1 MSKTYISWMVPGIIF
16 CGFVLLYVSMIHFYH
31 EYYLDDGWSTS
42 FAYYYTKIGYEFDY
56 LNGFGLAQPAYFTKT
71 YTFVYGQWAEL
82 FGWGRITHQFLSV
95 LLSWLGAWVW
105 MRVFMN
111 LGASRAMA
119 IAFII
124 ALLLTDA
131 FITSAIRTRT
141 EALVFLL
148 GATAVWLAVNRYWFW
163 ATLTAL
169 IAVETHAIGIIYCF
183 FVMTIWIII
192 TDITKLE
199 SYKKALLQVIP
210 AALLGIGYYL
220 ILHYEHLS
228 SLSEVAASSSGGSFR
243 DNSFLIFYFWEF
255 GQYRRHMPELFVF
268 VAAYCTLLYFYR
280 DRESLLWRFLVLAPL
295 AILLVEFL
303 MMRGGGP
310 HYIMHTYPPLIMLAI
325 YAWSRIKM
333 PVYIFP
339 LLVALYMLPQ
349 YGYLVYK
356 NWGFYFPSY
365 IQKVR
370 EHSERIDADIFVGTD
385 AQWFAFNHD
394 LESALRFNSEVHP
407 QLMDKIK
414 DEYFVWINDYNRD
427 NFVRVPFH
435 STSSFS
441 ATIFQNCP
449 MEVLS
454 SFNYGGHRV
463 QFEAYDCSRR
473 TSY

>member
-1 MSKTYISWMVPGIIF
+1 MSKTYISWIVPGIIF

-31 EYYLDDGWSTS
+31 EYYLDDGWSLS
-42 FAYYYTKIGYEFDY
+42 HAYYFLKLGEEFDY
-56 LNGFGLAQPAYFTKT
+56 LNNQGPLFIAYFTKT
-71 YTFVYGQWAEL
+71 HAFVYGLWAEL
-82 FGWGRITHQFLSV
+82 FGWGRIPHQFLSV
-95 LLSWLGAWVW
+95 ILSWLGAWVW
-105 MRVFMN
+105 MRVFMK

-119 IAFII
+119 IAFIVVLLLSDAFMI
-124 ALLLTDA
+124 IATKTRTDALLL
-131 FITSAIRTRT
+131 
-141 EALVFLL
+141 LL
-148 GATAVWLAVNRYWFW
+148 GATAVWCAVHRYWFW
-163 ATLTAL
+163 ATLIAL
-169 IAVETHAIGIIYCF
+169 IATETHAIGIIYCF
-183 FVMTIWIII
+183 FVMAIWIII

-228 SLSEVAASSSGGSFR
+228 DFFGALPAGGSYLHR
-243 DNSFLIFYFWEF
+243 DSFLFGYFWDF

-268 VAAYCTLLYFYR
+268 VAAYFTLLYFYR
-280 DRESLLWRFLVLAPL
+280 DREYLLWRFLVLMPL
-295 AILLVEFL
+295 VVLLLDIILP
-303 MMRGGGP
+303 RGSP
-310 HYIMHTYPPLIMLAI
+310 FYAVHAYPIFIMLAI
-325 YAWSRIKM
+325 YAWSKIKM

-370 EHSERIDADIFVGTD
+370 EHSERIDADIFVGTG

-394 LESALRFNSEVHP
+394 LKSALRFNSEGNP
-407 QLMDKIK
+407 QLIDNING
-414 DEYFVWINDYNRD
+414 EYFVWINDYNRN
-427 NFVRVPFH
+427 NFVSIILFNAIN
-435 STSSFS
+435 FS
-441 ATIFQNCP
+441 KAIQGCP

-454 SFNYGGHRV
+454 SFDYGGHRV